1 MGEVA
6 AALSAADDK
15 DMIFPQAE
23 AGFHLLEL
31 LVVVGGSSLSP
42 AALTLVFGS
51 EEKAR
56 EFGLDWSRAEEVYEH
71 HHDDECCGG
80 HDDPDHE
87 CCGRHDHHHHRG
99 R

>member
-1 MGEVA
+1 M
-6 AALSAADDK
+6 
-15 DMIFPQAE
+15 
-23 AGFHLLEL
+23 
-31 LVVVGGSSLSP
+31 
-42 AALTLVFGS
+42 TLVFGS

-87 CCGRHDHHHHRG
+87 CCGRHDHHHHEEDEYLNDDYPNDFMG
-99 R
+99 FSSN